1 MNRPIDH
8 ARRHGRIYIV
18 TLLNSPAVYY
28 FYNIQISCLA
38 VCRLFS
44 RSFVRDVLA
53 IITENIFYEHLKHHH
68 PKSSSFANI
77 EGFRNSSFW
86 LMEIMLWLVF
96 PIPLTNQ
103 FLLPARFPK

>member
-18 TLLNSPAVYY
+18 TLLNSPEVYY

-44 RSFVRDVLA
+44 RSFVR
-53 IITENIFYEHLKHHH
+53 
-68 PKSSSFANI
+68 S
-77 EGFRNSSFW
+77 
-86 LMEIMLWLVF
+86 
-96 PIPLTNQ
+96 
-103 FLLPARFPK
+103 